1 MKDAVSRLGVLN
13 SLDLHSTDS
22 TSDSTNATATIF
34 RAATA
39 TDSAIAPTVA
49 SDDMPHGKNI
59 EPSMAMNMVSLSMLE
74 NSMNARPRPEYS
86 SIMASWTMVSSRCVV
101 GLSKGILAFSARRVI
116 MNDAPAS
123 MRAGPTA
130 ASPMAEMAD
139 DMLPMS
145 VPAPESTARVAMDRS
160 SAGSM
165 STDIIISLLLPMPP
179 NVDPPSSPPRT
190 MANLNI
196 VRI

>member
-39 TDSAIAPTVA
+39 TDSAIA
-49 SDDMPHGKNI
+49 
-59 EPSMAMNMVSLSMLE
+59 PSMAMNMVSLSMLE

-179 NVDPPSSPPRT
+179 KVDPPSSPPST
-190 MANLNI
+190 IANLNI
-196 VRI
+196 VRM